1 MDTGA
6 AICFDLQKCI
16 SPPAGVR
23 LCVQAWKQVVALS
36 FITGVL
42 IGSSLAWR
50 AYLFPT
56 NEVSAQML

>member
-6 AICFDLQKCI
+6 AIYFDLQECI
-16 SPPAGVR
+16 SPPAFVC

-42 IGSSLAWR
+42 IGWSLAWR
-50 AYLFPT
+50 AYLFPM
-56 NEVSAQML
+56 NEDSSQIL